1 MILLLYIDPS
11 SGSLFFQ
18 AVAGAILA
26 GGLTVRLWWNRM
38 RHIVSGLLGRRDK
51 GE

>member
-1 MILLLYIDPS
+1 MISLLYIDPS

-26 GGLTVRLWWNRM
+26 GGLTVRLWWGRM
-38 RHIVSGLLGRRDK
+38 RDIISGLFGHRHK